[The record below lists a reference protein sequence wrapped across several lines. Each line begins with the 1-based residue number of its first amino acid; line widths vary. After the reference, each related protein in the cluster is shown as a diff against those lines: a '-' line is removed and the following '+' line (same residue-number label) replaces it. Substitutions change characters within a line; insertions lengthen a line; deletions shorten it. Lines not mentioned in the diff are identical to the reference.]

1 MKRRDEVMIEIM
13 ILNSSVVTTMHG
25 QWACGMRLSVLS
37 FYKPRRKEPRE
48 KSTGRIRIRK
58 SINRETRDTRRND
71 TGTILIVRVVPLI
84 RGMNWCN
91 LHQEPLFRN
100 LQ

>member
-25 QWACGMRLSVLS
+25 QWACGMRLSVLF

-48 KSTGRIRIRK
+48 KSTGQIRIRK
-58 SINRETRDTRRND
+58 SIN
-71 TGTILIVRVVPLI
+71 
-84 RGMNWCN
+84 
-91 LHQEPLFRN
+91 
-100 LQ
+100 